1 MATSIYPT
9 MTGSTGLTE
18 GAVFIPEIWS
28 DETIAAYKKNLVL
41 ANLVRKISMKGKKGD
56 TIHIPKPVRGS
67 AAAKAENTAV
77 TIQNGSHTEVTIAL
91 DKHKEYSVLIE
102 DIVAVQALDSLRKFY
117 TDDAGYAI
125 SRQVDSDLFELGTQ
139 LGDGANDDNWIHSNS
154 YFIDAST
161 GLTLYAVD
169 TVTTSDLFTDA
180 GFRKLIELMDEADV
194 PMDGRYFVIPPS
206 LKNTMTGLDRY
217 VSSDF
222 TDQRS
227 VQNGKLGNIYGI
239 DIYMSNNSPVVE
251 TAADNTA
258 GDALVAA
265 MLFHRDTFVLSEQMG
280 IRTQTQYKQEYLANL
295 MTADM
300 LYGVQCLRPDAGFAL
315 IVNA

>member
-1 MATSIYPT
+1 MATSTFPT
-9 MTGSTGLTE
+9 MTGATGLTE

-67 AAAKAENTAV
+67 AVAKAENTAV
-77 TIQNGSHTEVTIAL
+77 TIQNGAHTEVTIAL

-125 SRQVDSDLFELGTQ
+125 AKQVDTDLFSMGTQ
-139 LGDGANDDNWIHSNS
+139 LGNGADDDNWIHSHS

-161 GLTLYAVD
+161 SLTAYAVD
-169 TVTTSDLFTDA
+169 TVTTSDVFTDA
-180 GFRKLIELMDEADV
+180 GFRKLIELMDAQDV
-194 PMDGRYFVIPPS
+194 PGDSRYLVIPPS
-206 LKNTMTGLDRY
+206 LKNTMMGLERY

-222 TDQRS
+222 RDTRS
-227 VQNGKLGNIYGI
+227 VATGKLGSIYGI
-239 DIYMSNNSPVVE
+239 DIYMTTNAPVVE
-251 TAADNTA
+251 TAAENAA
-258 GDALVAA
+258 GGALVAA
-265 MLFHRDTFVLSEQMG
+265 MLFHKDTFVLSEQMG

-300 LYGVQCLRPDAGFAL
+300 LYGVQCLRPESGFAL

>member
-1 MATSIYPT
+1 
-9 MTGSTGLTE
+9 
-18 GAVFIPEIWS
+18 
-28 DETIAAYKKNLVL
+28 
-41 ANLVRKISMKGKKGD
+41 MKGKKGD

-77 TIQNGSHTEVTIAL
+77 TIQNGSHTEVTISL

-125 SRQVDSDLFELGTQ
+125 AKQVDTDLFALGTQ
-139 LGDGANDDNWIHSNS
+139 LGDGADDDNWIHSNS
-154 YFIDAST
+154 YFIDASS
-161 GLTLYAVD
+161 GLTAYAVD
-169 TVTTSDLFTDA
+169 TVTTSDVFTDA
-180 GFRKLIELMDEADV
+180 GFRQLIELMDEQDV
-194 PMDGRYFVIPPS
+194 PGDGRYLVIPPS
-206 LKNTMTGLDRY
+206 LKNTMMGLERY

-222 TDQRS
+222 RDARS
-227 VQNGKLGNIYGI
+227 VSTGKLGSIYGI
-239 DIYMSNNSPVVE
+239 DIYMTTNSPTVE
-251 TAADNTA
+251 TAGDNSV

-265 MLFHRDTFVLSEQMG
+265 MLFHKDTFVLSEQMG

-300 LYGVQCLRPDAGFAL
+300 LYGVQCLRPESGFAL